1 MKMKFN
7 KNESVISTF
16 LNIVVLLIWILGSYG
31 ILRTNI
37 IFITISF
44 FTGIIVV
51 ICMNKK
57 ISILQ
62 KKMIQKKFKLFE
74 NIQFLKYIFI
84 INLISIYLYV
94 FITRFIETFN
104 AFNIVLD
111 SGKIFLY
118 EFIIGSTVIIIISL
132 LFIITINSLN
142 KDE

>member
-16 LNIVVLLIWILGSYG
+16 LNIVVLLTWILGSYG

-44 FTGIIVV
+44 FTGIIV
-51 ICMNKK
+51 IIYLIKK
-57 ISILQ
+57 IAMLQ
-62 KKMIQKKFKLFE
+62 KKMLQKKFKLFE
-74 NIQFLKYIFI
+74 NIQFIKYIFI

-94 FITRFIETFN
+94 FITRFVEVFN

-118 EFIIGSTVIIIISL
+118 EFIIGSTVIIFISL
-132 LFIITINSLN
+132 LFIFMINSLN